1 MSIEVVVVVATP
13 SFCIHRM
20 STAAAENVCGGG
32 RRRKRGCYTSK
43 RKNVST
49 NYIIPTY
56 IAYGKGGIS
65 LCLCCGITRKGSHGS
80 SETTILDIL
89 LLFSLF
95 ISVMGLHSESIC
107 TSLHRQHLCK
117 GIYYV
122 DKGAKR

>member
-32 RRRKRGCYTSK
+32 GEEEENEAVTRQKE
-43 RKNVST
+43 NVST

-80 SETTILDIL
+80 SETTILDIFC
-89 LLFSLF
+89 FSLY
-95 ISVMGLHSESIC
+95 L
-107 TSLHRQHLCK
+107 
-117 GIYYV
+117 
-122 DKGAKR
+122 

>member
-1 MSIEVVVVVATP
+1 MSLLWNNKERQP
-13 SFCIHRM
+13 WKQRDNNFR
-20 STAAAENVCGGG
+20 
-32 RRRKRGCYTSK
+32 Y
-43 RKNVST
+43 
-49 NYIIPTY
+49 
-56 IAYGKGGIS
+56 
-65 LCLCCGITRKGSHGS
+65 
-80 SETTILDIL
+80 L